1 MSMLGATNHLW
12 HNVFWKFNK
21 KKRRTVMFIPDVI
34 NTLLMGLIFMVIIVT
49 IVRPFV
55 LNLVGQAASN
65 SDMQR
70 AAIDAVER
78 EMIRKAELF
87 EAQRADKIKY
97 QMMLLEKP
105 EKPKP
110 KPVIEPEPEPEV
122 VPEPEPVAEVVPEP
136 EAPAEPEVVAEEVPA
151 VEEPSEVLEET
162 PAEVADAP
170 EAAAET
176 ADEGEP
182 LGEGEIEIR
191 EGESLAEIKER
202 IRKEQQKAK
211 KPTIPPELLNSANSY
226 EDKVGVVRM
235 VVQSDQARVAA
246 AIRGMIQITK

>member
-1 MSMLGATNHLW
+1 
-12 HNVFWKFNK
+12 
-21 KKRRTVMFIPDVI
+21 MFIPDVI
-34 NTLLMGLIFMVIIVT
+34 NTLLMGLIFMVVIVT

-65 SDMQR
+65 SDMQK

-78 EMIRKAELF
+78 EMMRKAELF
-87 EAQRADKIKY
+87 EAQRAEKIKY

-110 KPVIEPEPEPEV
+110 KPVVEPEPEEV
-122 VPEPEPVAEVVPEP
+122 PEPVAEVVPEP
-136 EAPAEPEVVAEEVPA
+136 EVEETPVEEVA
-151 VEEPSEVLEET
+151 VEEVVEAPVEEFVT
-162 PAEVADAP
+162 E
-170 EAAAET
+170 ET
-176 ADEGEP
+176 ADETSVQATTEDAPAEEEGEA
-182 LGEGEIEIR
+182 LAEGEIEIR

-211 KPTIPPELLNSANSY
+211 KPTIPPELLNTANSY

-235 VVQSDQARVAA
+235 VVQADQTRVASV
-246 AIRGMIQITK
+246 IRSMIQVGK

>member
-1 MSMLGATNHLW
+1 
-12 HNVFWKFNK
+12 
-21 KKRRTVMFIPDVI
+21 MFIPDVI
-34 NTLLMGLIFMVIIVT
+34 NTLLMGLIFMVVIVT

-55 LNLVGQAASN
+55 LNMVGQAASN

-105 EKPKP
+105 VKPKP
-110 KPVIEPEPEPEV
+110 KPVIEPEPEV
-122 VPEPEPVAEVVPEP
+122 VPEPVVVVEPEPVAEVPAEVVEEPAAPEVVAQEAAPEVPVEEAVA
-136 EAPAEPEVVAEEVPA
+136 EAPAEP
-151 VEEPSEVLEET
+151 VEE
-162 PAEVADAP
+162 D
-170 EAAAET
+170 EALA
-176 ADEGEP
+176 
-182 LGEGEIEIR
+182 EGEIEIR
-191 EGESLAEIKER
+191 EGESLAEIKDR

-235 VVQSDQARVAA
+235 VVQADQSRVASV
-246 AIRGMIQITK
+246 IRGMIQVGK

>member
-1 MSMLGATNHLW
+1 
-12 HNVFWKFNK
+12 
-21 KKRRTVMFIPDVI
+21 MFIPDVI
-34 NTLLMGLIFMVIIVT
+34 NTLLMGLIFMVVIVT

-55 LNLVGQAASN
+55 LNMVGHAASN
-65 SDMQR
+65 SDMQK
-70 AAIDAVER
+70 AAVAAVER

-97 QMMLLEKP
+97 QMLLLEKP

-110 KPVIEPEPEPEV
+110 KPVFEPEPEPEV
-122 VPEPEPVAEVVPEP
+122 VSVPVAEVVPEP
-136 EAPAEPEVVAEEVPA
+136 VVEEVPEVVAEQP
-151 VEEPSEVLEET
+151 ET
-162 PAEVADAP
+162 PDVVETPDKEVAADASP
-170 EAAAET
+170 TEGEAATAET
-176 ADEGEP
+176 AEAADEEEA

-191 EGESLAEIKER
+191 EGETLAEIKER

-235 VVQSDQARVAA
+235 VVQSDQSRVASV
-246 AIRGMIQITK
+246 IRGMIQVK

>member
-1 MSMLGATNHLW
+1 
-12 HNVFWKFNK
+12 
-21 KKRRTVMFIPDVI
+21 
-34 NTLLMGLIFMVIIVT
+34 MGLIFMVVIVT

-55 LNLVGQAASN
+55 LNMVGQAASN

-110 KPVIEPEPEPEV
+110 KPVIEPEPEAVPEPVAV
-122 VPEPEPVAEVVPEP
+122 VEPEPVVEVQPEVVEEPVVPEVAVEEAVP
-136 EAPAEPEVVAEEVPA
+136 EAPAEEAVAEA
-151 VEEPSEVLEET
+151 
-162 PAEVADAP
+162 PAEPAEEEEALAD
-170 EAAAET
+170 
-176 ADEGEP
+176 
-182 LGEGEIEIR
+182 GEIEIR
-191 EGESLAEIKER
+191 EGESLAEIKDR

-235 VVQSDQARVAA
+235 VVQADQSRVASV
-246 AIRGMIQITK
+246 IRGMIQVGK

>member
-1 MSMLGATNHLW
+1 
-12 HNVFWKFNK
+12 
-21 KKRRTVMFIPDVI
+21 MFIPDVI
-34 NTLLMGLIFMVIIVT
+34 NTLLMGLIFMVVIVT

-55 LNLVGQAASN
+55 LNMVGHAASN
-65 SDMQR
+65 SDMQK
-70 AAIDAVER
+70 AAVAAVER

-97 QMMLLEKP
+97 QMLLLEKP

-110 KPVIEPEPEPEV
+110 KPVFEPEPEPEV
-122 VPEPEPVAEVVPEP
+122 VPAPVAEVAPEP
-136 EAPAEPEVVAEEVPA
+136 VVEVAPEVVAEEPA
-151 VEEPSEVLEET
+151 TPDVVETAAEEV
-162 PAEVADAP
+162 VADASP
-170 EAAAET
+170 VAGEATTDEGAEAAD
-176 ADEGEP
+176 DEEA

-191 EGESLAEIKER
+191 EGETLAEIKER

-235 VVQSDQARVAA
+235 VVQADQNRVANV
-246 AIRGMIQITK
+246 IRGMIQVK

>member
-1 MSMLGATNHLW
+1 
-12 HNVFWKFNK
+12 
-21 KKRRTVMFIPDVI
+21 MFIPDVI
-34 NTLLMGLIFMVIIVT
+34 NTLLMGLIFMVVIVT

-55 LNLVGQAASN
+55 LNMVGQAASN

-87 EAQRADKIKY
+87 EAQRAEKIKY

-110 KPVIEPEPEPEV
+110 KPIIEPEPEV
-122 VPEPEPVAEVVPEP
+122 VPEPVAEVAPEPVAEVQPEVVQEAVPE
-136 EAPAEPEVVAEEVPA
+136 ETVEEAAPAETEAVAEEA
-151 VEEPSEVLEET
+151 S
-162 PAEVADAP
+162 AEVAAEEESEE
-170 EAAAET
+170 EA
-176 ADEGEP
+176 

-211 KPTIPPELLNSANSY
+211 KPAIPPELLNSANSY

-235 VVQSDQARVAA
+235 VVQADQSRVASV
-246 AIRGMIQITK
+246 IRGMIQIK

>member
-1 MSMLGATNHLW
+1 
-12 HNVFWKFNK
+12 
-21 KKRRTVMFIPDVI
+21 MFIPDVI
-34 NTLLMGLIFMVIIVT
+34 NTLLMGLIFMVVIVT

-55 LNLVGQAASN
+55 LNMVGQAASN
-65 SDMQR
+65 TDMQR

-97 QMMLLEKP
+97 QMLLLEKP

-110 KPVIEPEPEPEV
+110 KPVIEPEPEV
-122 VPEPEPVAEVVPEP
+122 VPEPVAVVEPEPVVEVQPEVVEEPVVPEVSVEVP
-136 EAPAEPEVVAEEVPA
+136 VPEAPVEEAVAEAPAEPAEK
-151 VEEPSEVLEET
+151 EEAL
-162 PAEVADAP
+162 AD
-170 EAAAET
+170 
-176 ADEGEP
+176 
-182 LGEGEIEIR
+182 GEIEIR
-191 EGESLAEIKER
+191 EGESLAEIKDR

-235 VVQSDQARVAA
+235 VVQADQSRVASV
-246 AIRGMIQITK
+246 IRGMIQVGK

>member
-1 MSMLGATNHLW
+1 
-12 HNVFWKFNK
+12 
-21 KKRRTVMFIPDVI
+21 MFIPDVI
-34 NTLLMGLIFMVIIVT
+34 NTLLMGLIFMVVIVT

-55 LNLVGQAASN
+55 LNLVGDPVSN
-65 SDMQR
+65 SDLQK

-97 QMMLLEKP
+97 QMMLLEVP

-110 KPVIEPEPEPEV
+110 KPVVEPEPEPEV
-122 VPEPEPVAEVVPEP
+122 VPEPVAEVVPEP
-136 EAPAEPEVVAEEVPA
+136 VVEVVPEPTPEPEVVQEPEPQPEEVAVEEAPAEPEPVVA
-151 VEEPSEVLEET
+151 
-162 PAEVADAP
+162 
-170 EAAAET
+170 EAAAED
-176 ADEGEP
+176 APESEEALP
-182 LGEGEIEIR
+182 EGEIEIR

-202 IRKEQQKAK
+202 IRKEQQQAK

-235 VVQSDQARVAA
+235 VVQSDQSRVAA
-246 AIRGMIQITK
+246 VIRGMIQVK

>member
-1 MSMLGATNHLW
+1 
-12 HNVFWKFNK
+12 
-21 KKRRTVMFIPDVI
+21 MFIPDVI
-34 NTLLMGLIFMVIIVT
+34 NTLLMGLIFMVVIVT

-65 SDMQR
+65 SEMQK
-70 AAIDAVER
+70 AAIAAVER

-110 KPVIEPEPEPEV
+110 KPVVEPEPEV
-122 VPEPEPVAEVVPEP
+122 VPEPVAEVLPEP
-136 EAPAEPEVVAEEVPA
+136 VEEVQPEVVEEQVTPEVAEAPAEENAPEPAPEEAAEAPAEEA
-151 VEEPSEVLEET
+151 EVEEAL
-162 PAEVADAP
+162 A
-170 EAAAET
+170 
-176 ADEGEP
+176 
-182 LGEGEIEIR
+182 EGEIEIR
-191 EGESLAEIKER
+191 EGETLAEIKER

-211 KPTIPPELLNSANSY
+211 KPTIPPELLNTANSY

-235 VVQSDQARVAA
+235 VVQTDQSRVAA
-246 AIRGMIQITK
+246 VIRGMIQVGK

>member
-1 MSMLGATNHLW
+1 
-12 HNVFWKFNK
+12 
-21 KKRRTVMFIPDVI
+21 MFIPDVI

-55 LNLVGQAASN
+55 LNMVGQAASN
-65 SDMQR
+65 SDMQK

-122 VPEPEPVAEVVPEP
+122 VPEPVAEVIPEP
-136 EAPAEPEVVAEEVPA
+136 EAPAEPEVAEEVPA
-151 VEEPSEVLEET
+151 VEEPSDVLEET
-162 PAEVADAP
+162 TAEVADAP

>member
-1 MSMLGATNHLW
+1 
-12 HNVFWKFNK
+12 
-21 KKRRTVMFIPDVI
+21 MFIPDVI

-55 LNLVGQAASN
+55 LNMVGQAASN

-70 AAIDAVER
+70 AAVDAVER

-97 QMMLLEKP
+97 QMLLLEKP

-110 KPVIEPEPEPEV
+110 KPVVEPEPEPEV
-122 VPEPEPVAEVVPEP
+122 VPEPVAEVVPEP
-136 EAPAEPEVVAEEVPA
+136 EVPAPTEVVVEEAPA
-151 VEEPSEVLEET
+151 VEESIEVVQDT
-162 PAEVADAP
+162 HAEVADAP
-170 EAAAET
+170 EAAAEP
-176 ADEGEP
+176 AEEEEA
-182 LGEGEIEIR
+182 LAEGEIEIR

>member
-1 MSMLGATNHLW
+1 
-12 HNVFWKFNK
+12 
-21 KKRRTVMFIPDVI
+21 MFIPDVI
-34 NTLLMGLIFMVIIVT
+34 NTLLMGLIFMVVIVT

-55 LNLVGQAASN
+55 LNMVGQAASN

-110 KPVIEPEPEPEV
+110 KPVIEPEPEV
-122 VPEPEPVAEVVPEP
+122 VPEPVAVVEPEPVVEVQPEVVEEPVVPEVAVEEAVP
-136 EAPAEPEVVAEEVPA
+136 EVPAEEAVAEAPAEPAEE
-151 VEEPSEVLEET
+151 EEAL
-162 PAEVADAP
+162 A
-170 EAAAET
+170 
-176 ADEGEP
+176 
-182 LGEGEIEIR
+182 EGEIEIR
-191 EGESLAEIKER
+191 EGESLAEIKDR

-235 VVQSDQARVAA
+235 VVQADQSRVASV
-246 AIRGMIQITK
+246 IRGMIQVGK

>member
-1 MSMLGATNHLW
+1 
-12 HNVFWKFNK
+12 
-21 KKRRTVMFIPDVI
+21 MFIPDVI
-34 NTLLMGLIFMVIIVT
+34 NTLLMGLIFMVVIVT

-65 SDMQR
+65 SEMQK
-70 AAIDAVER
+70 AAIAAVER
-78 EMIRKAELF
+78 EMMRKAELF

-122 VPEPEPVAEVVPEP
+122 VPEPVAEVVPEP
-136 EAPAEPEVVAEEVPA
+136 VAEVQPEVVEEPAPEVVEAPAEETAPEA
-151 VEEPSEVLEET
+151 
-162 PAEVADAP
+162 AP
-170 EAAAET
+170 EAAAEGSEDASET
-176 ADEGEP
+176 EEAEEA
-182 LGEGEIEIR
+182 LAEGEIEIR
-191 EGESLAEIKER
+191 EGETLAEIKER

-211 KPTIPPELLNSANSY
+211 KPTIPPELLNTANSY

-235 VVQSDQARVAA
+235 VVQTDHSRVASV
-246 AIRGMIQITK
+246 IRGMIQINK

>member
-1 MSMLGATNHLW
+1 
-12 HNVFWKFNK
+12 
-21 KKRRTVMFIPDVI
+21 MFIPDVI
-34 NTLLMGLIFMVIIVT
+34 NTLLMGLIFMVVIVT

-55 LNLVGQAASN
+55 LNMVGQAASN

-110 KPVIEPEPEPEV
+110 KPVIEPEPEV
-122 VPEPEPVAEVVPEP
+122 VPEPVAVVEPEPVAEVQPEVV
-136 EAPAEPEVVAEEVPA
+136 EVPAEPDVA
-151 VEEPSEVLEET
+151 VEEAAPEVAVEEAVAEASAE
-162 PAEVADAP
+162 PAEDEEALAD
-170 EAAAET
+170 
-176 ADEGEP
+176 
-182 LGEGEIEIR
+182 GEIEIR
-191 EGESLAEIKER
+191 EGESLAEIKDR

-235 VVQSDQARVAA
+235 VVQADQSRVASV
-246 AIRGMIQITK
+246 IRGMIQVGK